1 MEEFLKIKYIVDVK
15 ILIEFIGFS
24 NNPNNLHF
32 GMFSLVSYRRKCI
45 AEKLGIRVG
54 IISSS
59 IRRLKE
65 LGIIR
70 GNGCAYQ
77 ISYDIMKYFKVQNVD
92 KKYYRFEDVYGH
104 SPEFYEKN
112 KNTSLK

>member
-54 IISSS
+54 IIS
-59 IRRLKE
+59 
-65 LGIIR
+65 
-70 GNGCAYQ
+70 
-77 ISYDIMKYFKVQNVD
+77 
-92 KKYYRFEDVYGH
+92 
-104 SPEFYEKN
+104 
-112 KNTSLK
+112 

>member
-15 ILIEFIGFS
+15 ILIEFIGLS
-24 NNPNNLHF
+24 NNPHNLHF

-54 IISSS
+54 VISNSM
-59 IRRLKE
+59 RRLKD

-70 GNGCAYQ
+70 GSGGAYQ
-77 ISYDIMKYFKVQNVD
+77 ISYDIMKCFKVQNVD
-92 KKYYRFEDVYGH
+92 KKYYRFEDVY
-104 SPEFYEKN
+104 SFSNDLLDSKKAN
-112 KNTSLK
+112 K